1 MDGLTEKQ
9 LKSFRQSLTA
19 LREELLVLLEMSA
32 ESGDTVELDQTKVGR
47 LSRMDAM
54 QQQEMSNAC
63 RAGYQKRLKDVQLAL
78 SNIEQ
83 SGSGLCDPGSCEY
96 GWCEHCGDAIDIRR
110 LDAKPESRFC
120 VGCQETA
127 EQA

>member
-9 LKSFRQSLTA
+9 LKSFHRSLTA
-19 LREELLVLLEMSA
+19 LREELLMLLEMSA
-32 ESGDTVELDQTKVGR
+32 EAGDTVELDQTKVGR

-63 RAGYQKRLKDVQLAL
+63 RTGYQKRLKDVQHAL

-83 SGSGLCDPGSCEY
+83 SDSGSCEY

-110 LDAKPESRFC
+110 LDVKPESRFC
-120 VGCQETA
+120 VGCQDIA

>member
-9 LKSFRQSLTA
+9 LRSFRRSLTE
-19 LREELLVLLEMSA
+19 LREELLMLLEISA
-32 ESGDTVELDQTKVGR
+32 EAGDTVELDQTKVGR

-63 RAGYQKRLKDVQLAL
+63 RTGYQKRLNDVQHAL
-78 SNIEQ
+78 LNMEQ
-83 SGSGLCDPGSCEY
+83 NDSGLCEY

-110 LDAKPESRFC
+110 LDVKPESRFC

-127 EQA
+127 EQI

>member
-63 RAGYQKRLKDVQLAL
+63 RAGYQKRLTDVQHAL
-78 SNIEQ
+78 LNIEQ
-83 SGSGLCDPGSCEY
+83 SDSGLCGSGLCEY

-120 VGCQETA
+120 VGCQEAA
-127 EQA
+127 EQV